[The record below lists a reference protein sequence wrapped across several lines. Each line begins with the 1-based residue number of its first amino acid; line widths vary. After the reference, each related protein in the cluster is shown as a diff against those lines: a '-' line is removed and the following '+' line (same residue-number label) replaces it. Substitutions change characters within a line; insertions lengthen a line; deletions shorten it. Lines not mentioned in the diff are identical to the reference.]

1 MKNPIY
7 TKVLL
12 LGMLM
17 TMCLS
22 ATLHSQGI
30 FLLNDTINLTPGI
43 PKSVDIL
50 AKDLIPSGDSIRIS
64 VSVNDNG
71 FVYST
76 GRSGSV
82 FTFVARFGGASQCT
96 GTYTVHDYTLDTTL
110 TAALIFQVRDKSY
123 DSLYLNNINARF
135 DANGNHFYNVGAG
148 HAQFEVPKFSGKNT
162 IFTSSFWIGG
172 LDQDSVLHLA
182 AYRYGQGPSDGGA
195 WSHFDFYAGP
205 VMDSSAYSIYQDTLW
220 NYIWNLKKSQI
231 EYHKAHWSDAGYKP
245 IHDILTWPGNGNT
258 SLGQAAQLAPFF
270 DRNGN
275 GIYNPMDGDYPL
287 IRGDQAMFFIF
298 NDDRNF
304 HSETQGNK
312 LKVEIHGMAYAFDLP
327 GDTAFNNTIF
337 MNYKIYNRS
346 DKTYYKTYFG
356 IFTDTDIGWA
366 YDDFIGCDVQ
376 RSFFYGYNGTPIDGT
391 GQSFAYGANPPAQS
405 TAILAG
411 PYMDPDGLDNPKVD
425 SHGHQLCN
433 ESVNGV
439 GFGDGIVDNERL
451 GMTNFM
457 YLNNS
462 GSVPG
467 YMTDPLYSPQYYE
480 LLQSIWKDSVPLK
493 YGGNG
498 HYPSS
503 YGSTCKYMF
512 PGISDT
518 LCWGAGCILQSPLN
532 WTEFTAD
539 NAPYDRRGIGSS
551 GPFTF
556 QPGQEQDFDFAYTF
570 ARDYTGTYPGG
581 SIGKL
586 GDLTDT
592 IRKYFLTNIL
602 PDGSSFNGIGNITG
616 NSSLQAQLFP
626 NPASSVL
633 YIRFDRIVND
643 PVNIRIINNNGTMI
657 RSEEYTP
664 VNRMITLDISRL
676 SAGLYFISIETKD
689 QIITKKVSILR

>member
-1 MKNPIY
+1 
-7 TKVLL
+7 
-12 LGMLM
+12 
-17 TMCLS
+17 
-22 ATLHSQGI
+22 
-30 FLLNDTINLTPGI
+30 
-43 PKSVDIL
+43 
-50 AKDLIPSGDSIRIS
+50 
-64 VSVNDNG
+64 
-71 FVYST
+71 
-76 GRSGSV
+76 
-82 FTFVARFGGASQCT
+82 
-96 GTYTVHDYTLDTTL
+96 
-110 TAALIFQVRDKSY
+110 
-123 DSLYLNNINARF
+123 
-135 DANGNHFYNVGAG
+135 
-148 HAQFEVPKFSGKNT
+148 
-162 IFTSSFWIGG
+162 
-172 LDQDSVLHLA
+172 
-182 AYRYGQGPSDGGA
+182 
-195 WSHFDFYAGP
+195 
-205 VMDSSAYSIYQDTLW
+205 
-220 NYIWNLKKSQI
+220 
-231 EYHKAHWSDAGYKP
+231 
-245 IHDILTWPGNGNT
+245 
-258 SLGQAAQLAPFF
+258 
-270 DRNGN
+270 
-275 GIYNPMDGDYPL
+275 
-287 IRGDQAMFFIF
+287 
-298 NDDRNF
+298 
-304 HSETQGNK
+304 
-312 LKVEIHGMAYAFDLP
+312 
-327 GDTAFNNTIF
+327 
-337 MNYKIYNRS
+337 
-346 DKTYYKTYFG
+346 
-356 IFTDTDIGWA
+356 
-366 YDDFIGCDVQ
+366 
-376 RSFFYGYNGTPIDGT
+376 
-391 GQSFAYGANPPAQS
+391 
-405 TAILAG
+405 
-411 PYMDPDGLDNPKVD
+411 MDPDGLDNPKVD